1 MKNVSP
7 LKNIIIEGQ
16 YGNFENKKDSQII
29 KIKEIKNLFIY
40 QVVKFK
46 TSKKNNNDL
55 KVDNLTFPDVLKV
68 NSNTDTRILWM
79 GPNNWLVISL
89 KSLNNELNQI
99 FSNNE
104 FAVTDISHSRSII
117 ELEGE
122 NVKEVIKKGSP
133 FNIEEMKDNSCSNTI
148 YNGVT
153 ITIDNIDQEFYKIRV
168 ISLRSFGESLYHS
181 IADACLEF
189 GYNSHWFHSY

>member
-189 GYNSHWFHSY
+189 GYNSY